1 MTQQLKV
8 LLAKPED
15 DLSSIPETHMVE
27 GDCQKLH
34 EQMHTS
40 VSENV

>member
-1 MTQQLKV
+1 MAQRIKV
-8 LLAKPED
+8 ITEKSE